1 MKNQTESQERIII
14 TTTMSK
20 AYQVTLP
27 AVFRKK
33 LQLEAG
39 DEIVF
44 EEVRDGILL
53 KKAQTKKER
62 IEAMM
67 ARLDEWRDNL
77 SQETKERIKQH
88 AGWTINQYHEYYD
101 NLPETKAYI
110 KEKYGI

>member
-1 MKNQTESQERIII
+1 MNNDNLGQERIII

-39 DEIVF
+39 DEIIF
-44 EEVRDGILL
+44 EETKDGILL

-67 ARLDEWRDNL
+67 ARLDEWRNNL
-77 SQETKERIKQH
+77 PSETKEKIKQH
-88 AGWTINQYHEYYD
+88 AGWTVNQYHEYYD

-110 KEKYGI
+110 KEKYGV